1 LRPLQQLRGN
11 PRTAHRGK
19 AQVLRVEAFLLG
31 GADQHQQQLRHQ
43 DQALRCT
50 GGQTPSKRGTS
61 ATGALNAQGFL
72 AGQAQVAPAYSA
84 A

>member
-19 AQVLRVEAFLLG
+19 TQVLWVEAFLLG

-43 DQALRCT
+43 NQTLRCT
-50 GGQTPSKRGTS
+50 GGQTPQQARYITP
-61 ATGALNAQGFL
+61 L
-72 AGQAQVAPAYSA
+72 AP
-84 A
+84 